1 MKKRT
6 IRTIPALIVALLFAI
21 GILLGKGGALP
32 FEFLFVLSLFF
43 LNAAF
48 FLSFRK
54 KKEPLLISFTL
65 GLLVVCAGAAKI
77 QLDFQSTPPLI
88 QSNRVIEVLG
98 RIIEPPIQHENKTR
112 FTLEAISYADSSG
125 THSIDSRI
133 LVTVVRRK
141 KDTLDVPFLYGA
153 TMELKGQLGRPSPQR
168 NPGEFDA
175 RKYYDAQGIAFV
187 MRVRGYE
194 NVAILDSSSIQNVF
208 EWLMQ
213 HAVIPVRHYM
223 ISLFDNIVGGEEAE
237 LLKGIFV
244 GDRSGISYSTRNAF
258 ANSGI
263 SHLLAVSGA
272 HVVIVWGV
280 VTMVLTLVRLS
291 RQMVIVGALIAVAFY
306 MLLTGSNPPIVR
318 ATIMGGI
325 YQMARL
331 LGLKSDGLNSLGFA
345 ALLILG
351 YDARQIYDVGFQL
364 SFAAVFSLVYL
375 FPIARNLL
383 PAIKPSVWW
392 GRLVTRSIELSMVTF
407 VATVG
412 TFPLMALYF
421 GKVSVVGLLTNIVVV
436 PAVAGSITLGFLSA
450 LFGWLSPLV
459 AETFAQPN
467 ILLLRFTLWM
477 AEFSG
482 SLPWAYIDTLQF
494 RPIHTLPFYAALGV
508 LFHLHTIGYAKKF
521 VIGFVASLNMLLI
534 VPVSSFD
541 RPLEEHLRV
550 SFIDVGQ
557 GDAALIEF
565 PDGQTMLID
574 AGPKSEEYNAGE
586 RIVAPFLKRRGIS
599 SIDYLIASH
608 PHADHIGGFKYI
620 FDRFDVKEVIESG
633 QPARDPIYIE
643 YAEAV
648 RKEQSKVSIAR
659 SHDSSIH
666 IGKAK
671 LYLLYPTTTF
681 IDTDTTRRH
690 PNLNNTS
697 VVFKLCFGEI
707 SFLFTGDAEMDAE
720 REMAGIHGEFL
731 QSTLLKAGHH
741 GSKTSS
747 TQEFLDYVKPRYA
760 VISAGVNN
768 KFNHPSEDVV
778 WRLREMNVE
787 ILRTDE
793 DGAILFETNGKEL
806 YRVDWR

>member
-6 IRTIPALIVALLFAI
+6 IRTTPALIVALLFAI
-21 GILLGKGGALP
+21 GILLGKAGGLP
-32 FEFLFVLSLFF
+32 FAFLFVLSLFF
-43 LNAAF
+43 LNAAVF
-48 FLSFRK
+48 QFLIGRDGH
-54 KKEPLLISFTL
+54 PLFSFTL
-65 GLLVVCAGAAKI
+65 GFLVICSGAAKV
-77 QLDFQSTPPLI
+77 QLDFQSTPSPI
-88 QSNRVIEVLG
+88 QSNRVVEVVG
-98 RIIEPPIQHENKTR
+98 RIVEPPSQLDNKTR
-112 FTLEAISYADSSG
+112 FTFQAISYADSSV
-125 THSIDSRI
+125 TRAMDSQI

-141 KDTLDVPFLYGA
+141 KDTLDVPFRYGA
-153 TMELKGQLGRPSPQR
+153 TMELKGQLARPSPQR

-194 NVAILDSSSIQNVF
+194 NVAILDSSSTRNVF

-223 ISLFDNIVGGEEAE
+223 ILLFDNIVGGEEAE

-280 VTMVLTLVRLS
+280 VTMVLTLVRLP

-325 YQMARL
+325 FQGARL
-331 LGLKSDGLNSLGFA
+331 LGVKSDGLNSLGFA

-375 FPIARNLL
+375 FPIAKDIL
-383 PAIKPSVWW
+383 PTIKPSVWC
-392 GRLVTRSIELSMVTF
+392 GKIVTRSIELSMVTF

-412 TFPLMALYF
+412 TFPLMAVYF
-421 GKVSVVGLLTNIVVV
+421 GKVSVVGLLTNIAVV

-450 LFGWLSPLV
+450 LFGWLSPFV

-467 ILLLRFTLWM
+467 VLLLRFVLWT

-482 SLPWAYIDTLQF
+482 SLPWAYINTLQF
-494 RPIHTLPFYAALGV
+494 RPIHTLPFYAMLGV
-508 LFHLHTIGYAKKF
+508 LFHLHAIGYAKKF
-521 VIGFVASLNMLLI
+521 VIGFVASLNLLLI
-534 VPVSSFD
+534 VPVSTFD

-565 PDGQTMLID
+565 PGGETMLID
-574 AGPKSEEYNAGE
+574 AGPKSEEYDAGE
-586 RIVAPFLKRRGIS
+586 RVVAPFLRRRGIS
-599 SIDYLIASH
+599 SIDYLVASH

-620 FDRFDVKEVIESG
+620 FDRFEVKEVIESG

-648 RKEQSKVSIAR
+648 RNEGCNVNIAR
-659 SHDSSIH
+659 TLDSSIH
-666 IGKAK
+666 IGEAK
-671 LYLLYPTTTF
+671 VYLLYPTTTF

-720 REMAGIHGEFL
+720 LEMTDIHGEFL

-747 TQEFLDYVKPRYA
+747 TQEFLDYVKPAFA

-768 KFNHPSEDVV
+768 KFNHPSEEVV
-778 WRLREMNVE
+778 GRLRAMNVE

-793 DGAILFETNGKEL
+793 EGAILFETNGKEL